1 MPTFGSLFSGVG
13 GFDVGFERAGM
24 TCVRQVEIDPQC
36 RKLLAERF
44 PHASIGVDVREEH
57 LGTVDVVCG
66 GFPCQDLSV
75 AGKRSGLAGERS
87 GLWYEFHRILDESRP
102 QWVVIENVPGL
113 LSSNG
118 GADFAIVLRGLVELG
133 YGVAWRIL
141 DAQYFG
147 VAQRRRRVFIVG
159 SLGDGRASQVLF
171 EPESLCRDTPPRREA
186 GQRTAGTLGG
196 GTGSRG
202 WAIDTDRMTFVPTVS
217 MARNAKVGTQLD
229 AESETF
235 VIQAGHT
242 QSNGL
247 GISACVAMT
256 LESGGGVQGV
266 AQPLRANRWGG
277 SDSHGDEGNVVQ
289 SAMGVRRLTPTE
301 TERLQGFSDGWTTG
315 FSDSTRYRMMGNAVC
330 VPVAEW
336 IGRRLMEVIDAAH

>member
-1 MPTFGSLFSGVG
+1 
-13 GFDVGFERAGM
+13 
-24 TCVRQVEIDPQC
+24 
-36 RKLLAERF
+36 
-44 PHASIGVDVREEH
+44 
-57 LGTVDVVCG
+57 
-66 GFPCQDLSV
+66 
-75 AGKRSGLAGERS
+75 
-87 GLWYEFHRILDESRP
+87 
-102 QWVVIENVPGL
+102 
-113 LSSNG
+113 
-118 GADFAIVLRGLVELG
+118 
-133 YGVAWRIL
+133 
-141 DAQYFG
+141 
-147 VAQRRRRVFIVG
+147 
-159 SLGDGRASQVLF
+159 
-171 EPESLCRDTPPRREA
+171 
-186 GQRTAGTLGG
+186 
-196 GTGSRG
+196 
-202 WAIDTDRMTFVPTVS
+202 MTFVPTVS